1 MVPVKNQEYIVKIID
16 LNFEGIG
23 VAKING
29 FPIFI
34 ENSLINE
41 EVKIKIIKV
50 LKNYAIGI
58 VIEFISMS
66 KDRVEIKDKKG
77 TWVGTMPLQHLSYE
91 KQLILKQ
98 KQVKNVMNK
107 IAKMPHIPVL
117 KTIGCKDELAYRNK
131 AQIPVRS
138 INGILETGFYRKNTH
153 TLIPIEDFMIQDKR
167 IDEVILIVRDILRK
181 LKIQAYDEE
190 NHSGLVRHICVR
202 RGIYSKEVQIVI
214 VAMKY
219 FDLIEDIKT
228 ELLKRCEDVKSIV
241 LNINSKQTNVIMGSE
256 NILIYGE
263 DKIQDSI
270 LGYHFN
276 ISSKSFYQVNP
287 KQTEVLYSKAIEL
300 ADLKDTDVVLDAYCG
315 IGTIGI
321 CIANKVKQ
329 VYGMEIV
336 EDAIKMAEENAQL
349 NHISNITFEAGDAKD
364 VMEKWNKI
372 HFDVLIVD
380 PPRKGLDKKFILES
394 VKVNPKKIVYIS
406 CNPATMARDLA
417 IYEEL
422 GYETQVVQP
431 VDMFPQTAHVETVVC
446 LGNKNVR
453 PKNYVEIG
461 IDAEEYYRS
470 KDEKIF

>member
-23 VAKING
+23 VAKISG

-107 IAKMPHIPVL
+107 IAKMPHISVL

-190 NHSGLVRHICVR
+190 NHNGLVRHICVR
-202 RGIYSKEVQIVI
+202 RGIYSKEVQVVI

-219 FDLIEDIKT
+219 FDLMEDIKV
-228 ELLKRCEDVKSIV
+228 EILQQCKDVKSIV

-394 VKVNPKKIVYIS
+394 VKANPKKIVYIS
-406 CNPATMARDLA
+406 CNPATLARDLA

-422 GYETQVVQP
+422 GYETQIVQP
-431 VDMFPQTAHVETVVC
+431 VDMFPQTAHVEVVC
-446 LGNKNVR
+446 LMSR
-453 PKNYVEIG
+453 I
-461 IDAEEYYRS
+461 
-470 KDEKIF
+470 EK

>member
-431 VDMFPQTAHVETVVC
+431 VDMFPQTAHVECVT
-446 LGNKNVR
+446 LLTR
-453 PKNYVEIG
+453 
-461 IDAEEYYRS
+461 R
-470 KDEKIF
+470 